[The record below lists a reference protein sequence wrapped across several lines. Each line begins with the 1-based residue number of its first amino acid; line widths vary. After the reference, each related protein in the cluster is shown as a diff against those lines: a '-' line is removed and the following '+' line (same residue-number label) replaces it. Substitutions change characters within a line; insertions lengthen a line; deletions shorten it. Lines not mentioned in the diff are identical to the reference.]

1 MMTPAT
7 ASQVLSAFIYSD
19 VMPAVSGDR
28 AKQEAAADA
37 IVALTQAMGIA
48 GAFSDDFRAMIAAL
62 RKPSPPIAE
71 PPRLTDEEA
80 IALLMERVAAFEAGP
95 SEMPQ

>member
-1 MMTPAT
+1 
-7 ASQVLSAFIYSD
+7 
-19 VMPAVSGDR
+19 MPAVSGDR

-71 PPRLTDEEA
+71 PAKPTEEEA
-80 IALLMERVAAFEAGP
+80 YQLMLERLAWFEAGP
-95 SEMPQ
+95 SETPQ